1 MRSPLFLALMVLL
14 AGPGSGMAADLA
26 LTPQQAEP
34 RDRQGP
40 SPAAPPPGSVAGA
53 PVPGEPCPGTEAAPQ
68 DQDLADRIAALKP
81 FSKDTQYLSN
91 MGFLR
96 LCLGK
101 RHPEYAQKTMHEL
114 NVEVRKL
121 LLNSQRKGVKVA
133 GTQRDFGEDI
143 HAQEY
148 AACLAR
154 AKGRAAEKARC
165 DQWYEKARAAHKK
178 LVAPKSKS
186 PGQPAPQRLATESP
200 AQQPD

>member
-1 MRSPLFLALMVLL
+1 MRKNLLLALTLLL
-14 AGPGSGMAADLA
+14 AAAGSSLAADLA

-40 SPAAPPPGSVAGA
+40 SAAAPPQGTVTGA
-53 PVPGEPCPGTEAAPQ
+53 PVPGEPCPGAEAAPQ

-81 FSKDTQYLSN
+81 FSRETQYLSN

-121 LLNSQRKGVKVA
+121 LLNSQRQGVKVA
-133 GTQRDFGEDI
+133 GTQRDFGEEI

-154 AKGRAAEKARC
+154 AKGKAAEKTRC
-165 DQWYEKARAAHKK
+165 DQWYQKVRAAHKK

-186 PGQPAPQRLATESP
+186 PGQAAPQRLAAEPP